1 MVPRLYFVPESE
13 LVDDGVSAM
22 SVATFKESMLSME
35 QIPFLWAQSL
45 HLITGLTSK
54 SRGLG
59 AM

>member
-22 SVATFKESMLSME
+22 SVATFKESVLSME
-35 QIPFLWAQSL
+35 PMMEEIPFLWAQSL

-54 SRGLG
+54 S
-59 AM
+59 